1 MVGFFNGLAV
11 GAGVVVAR
19 YFGAKKFDLVQ
30 RAIHTIITLG
40 FFCGI
45 ALTFVGVIAA
55 PQILVLMGTPPEVL
69 PNSVTYFRIYFCGS
83 LAFVM
88 YNFLV
93 GILQAVGDS
102 RHPLMYLIISSEV
115 LPNSVT
121 YFRIYFCGSLAFVMY
136 NFLVGILQAVG
147 DSRHPLMY
155 LIISS
160 VTNII
165 LDLILVAGFHFGVGA
180 AALATVISQCLSALL
195 CFLHLLRGPKE
206 VTNIILDL
214 ILVAGFHFGVG
225 AAALAT
231 VISQCLSALLCFL
244 HLLRGPKEYRIY
256 LSKLRLDSLLLKQ
269 IISNGLPAGLQNSI
283 ISLANVVVQSKRGPK
298 EYRIYLS
305 KLRLDSLLLKQI
317 ISNGLPAGLQNSI
330 ISLANVVV
338 QSNINKFGQM
348 AVAGCGSYSKIE
360 GFAFLPIT
368 CFALALT
375 TFISQNLGAKEYD
388 RAKKGAVFGVICSVV
403 TAELV
408 GVVIYTFA
416 PYLIA
421 AFNNTPEVLSYGVAQ
436 AHTAS
441 LFYFLLA
448 FSHCMAGILRGAGK
462 STVPMFVMLICWCI
476 IRVTY
481 ITVTVH
487 FIPDIRVIF
496 WAYPITWT
504 LSSIVFLLYFLKSDW
519 IHGLEKQER

>member
-1 MVGFFNGLAV
+1 MNNQSSATLMTTGSIWKKIIAFAIPLFLGNLFQQFYNTADSLIVGNFLGSSALAAVSSSGNLIFLMVGFFNGLAV

-19 YFGAKKFDLVQ
+19 YFGAKKFDIVQ
-30 RAIHTIITLG
+30 RAIHTIVTLG

-45 ALTFVGVIAA
+45 ALTVAGVVAA
-55 PQILVLMGTPPEVL
+55 PQILVLMGTPAEVL

-102 RHPLMYLIISSEV
+102 RHPLMYLIFSS
-115 LPNSVT
+115 
-121 YFRIYFCGSLAFVMY
+121 I
-136 NFLVGILQAVG
+136 
-147 DSRHPLMY
+147 
-155 LIISS
+155 
-160 VTNII
+160 TNIV
-165 LDLILVAGFHFGVGA
+165 LDLIFVAVFHFGVGA
-180 AALATVISQCLSALL
+180 AALATIISQFLSALL
-195 CFLHLLRGPKE
+195 CFLHLLK
-206 VTNIILDL
+206 
-214 ILVAGFHFGVG
+214 
-225 AAALAT
+225 
-231 VISQCLSALLCFL
+231 
-244 HLLRGPKEYRIY
+244 GPKEYRIY
-256 LSKLRLDSLLLKQ
+256 LSKLRIDPLM
-269 IISNGLPAGLQNSI
+269 
-283 ISLANVVVQSKRGPK
+283 
-298 EYRIYLS
+298 
-305 KLRLDSLLLKQI
+305 LRQI

-375 TFISQNLGAKEYD
+375 TFISQNLGAKEYK
-388 RAKKGAVFGVICSVV
+388 RAKKGAVFGVVCSVV

-416 PYLIA
+416 PYFIA
-421 AFNNTPEVLSYGVAQ
+421 AFNSTPKVLSYGVAQ

-462 STVPMFVMLICWCI
+462 STVPMFVMLVCWCI
-476 IRVTY
+476 IRVSY
-481 ITVTVH
+481 ISIAVY

-496 WAYPITWT
+496 WAYPLTWC
-504 LSSIVFLLYFLKSDW
+504 LSSIVFLLYFLRSDW
-519 IHGLEKQER
+519 IHGLEKQKN

>member
-1 MVGFFNGLAV
+1 MNNQSSATLMTTGSIWKKIIAFAIPLFLGNLFQQFYNTADSLIVGNFLGSSALAAVSSSGNLIFLMVGFFNGLAV

-19 YFGAKKFDLVQ
+19 YFGAKKFDIVQ
-30 RAIHTIITLG
+30 RAIHTIVTLG

-45 ALTFVGVIAA
+45 ALTVAGVVAA
-55 PQILVLMGTPPEVL
+55 PQILVLMGTPAEVL

-102 RHPLMYLIISSEV
+102 RHPLMYLIFSS
-115 LPNSVT
+115 
-121 YFRIYFCGSLAFVMY
+121 I
-136 NFLVGILQAVG
+136 
-147 DSRHPLMY
+147 
-155 LIISS
+155 
-160 VTNII
+160 TNIV
-165 LDLILVAGFHFGVGA
+165 LDLIFVAVFHFGVGA
-180 AALATVISQCLSALL
+180 AALATIISQFLSALL
-195 CFLHLLRGPKE
+195 CFLHLLK
-206 VTNIILDL
+206 
-214 ILVAGFHFGVG
+214 
-225 AAALAT
+225 
-231 VISQCLSALLCFL
+231 
-244 HLLRGPKEYRIY
+244 GPKEYRIY
-256 LSKLRLDSLLLKQ
+256 LSKLRIDPLM
-269 IISNGLPAGLQNSI
+269 
-283 ISLANVVVQSKRGPK
+283 
-298 EYRIYLS
+298 
-305 KLRLDSLLLKQI
+305 LRQI

-375 TFISQNLGAKEYD
+375 TFISQNLGAKEYK
-388 RAKKGAVFGVICSVV
+388 RAKKGAVFGVVCSVV

-416 PYLIA
+416 PYFIA
-421 AFNNTPEVLSYGVAQ
+421 AFNSTPEVLSYGVAQ

-462 STVPMFVMLICWCI
+462 STVPMFVMLVCWCI
-476 IRVTY
+476 IRVSY
-481 ITVTVH
+481 ISIAVH

-496 WAYPITWT
+496 GAYPLTWC
-504 LSSIVFLLYFLKSDW
+504 LSSIVFLLYFLRSDW
-519 IHGLEKQER
+519 IHGLEKQKN

>member
-1 MVGFFNGLAV
+1 MSTSSSATLMTKGPIWKKIIAFAIPLFLGNLFQQLYNTADSLIVGNFLGSSALAAVSSSGNLIFLMVGFFNGLAV

-102 RHPLMYLIISSEV
+102 RHPLMYLIISS
-115 LPNSVT
+115 
-121 YFRIYFCGSLAFVMY
+121 
-136 NFLVGILQAVG
+136 
-147 DSRHPLMY
+147 
-155 LIISS
+155 
-160 VTNII
+160 VTNIA

-195 CFLHLLRGPKE
+195 CFLHLL
-206 VTNIILDL
+206 
-214 ILVAGFHFGVG
+214 
-225 AAALAT
+225 
-231 VISQCLSALLCFL
+231 
-244 HLLRGPKEYRIY
+244 
-256 LSKLRLDSLLLKQ
+256 
-269 IISNGLPAGLQNSI
+269 
-283 ISLANVVVQSKRGPK
+283 RGPK

-421 AFNNTPEVLSYGVAQ
+421 AFNNTPEVLSYGIAQ

-462 STVPMFVMLICWCI
+462 STVPMFVMLIFWCI

-519 IHGLEKQER
+519 IHGLEKQEQ

>member
-1 MVGFFNGLAV
+1 MSTSSSATLMTKGPIWKKIIAFAIPLFLGNLFQQFYNTADSLIVGNFLGSSALAAVSSSGNLIFLMVGFFNGLAV

-102 RHPLMYLIISSEV
+102 RHPLMYLIISS
-115 LPNSVT
+115 
-121 YFRIYFCGSLAFVMY
+121 
-136 NFLVGILQAVG
+136 
-147 DSRHPLMY
+147 
-155 LIISS
+155 

-195 CFLHLLRGPKE
+195 CFLHLL
-206 VTNIILDL
+206 
-214 ILVAGFHFGVG
+214 
-225 AAALAT
+225 
-231 VISQCLSALLCFL
+231 
-244 HLLRGPKEYRIY
+244 
-256 LSKLRLDSLLLKQ
+256 
-269 IISNGLPAGLQNSI
+269 
-283 ISLANVVVQSKRGPK
+283 RGPK

-388 RAKKGAVFGVICSVV
+388 RAKKGAVFGAICSVL

>member
-1 MVGFFNGLAV
+1 MSTSSSATLMTKGSIWKKIIAFAIPLFLGNLFQQFYNTADSLIVGNFLGSSALAAVSSSGNLIFLMVGFFNGLAV

-102 RHPLMYLIISSEV
+102 RHPLMYLIISS
-115 LPNSVT
+115 
-121 YFRIYFCGSLAFVMY
+121 
-136 NFLVGILQAVG
+136 
-147 DSRHPLMY
+147 
-155 LIISS
+155 

-195 CFLHLLRGPKE
+195 CFLHLL
-206 VTNIILDL
+206 
-214 ILVAGFHFGVG
+214 
-225 AAALAT
+225 
-231 VISQCLSALLCFL
+231 
-244 HLLRGPKEYRIY
+244 
-256 LSKLRLDSLLLKQ
+256 
-269 IISNGLPAGLQNSI
+269 
-283 ISLANVVVQSKRGPK
+283 RGPK

-421 AFNNTPEVLSYGVAQ
+421 AFNSTPDVLSYGVAQ

-487 FIPDIRVIF
+487 FIPNIRVIF